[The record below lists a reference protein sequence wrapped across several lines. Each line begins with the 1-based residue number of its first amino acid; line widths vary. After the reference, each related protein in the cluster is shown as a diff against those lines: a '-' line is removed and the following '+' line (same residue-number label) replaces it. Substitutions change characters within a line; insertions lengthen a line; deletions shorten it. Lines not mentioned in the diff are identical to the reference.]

1 MDGAVMPFLRQF
13 AGIDRSWFDDFSM
26 PRLELRLANHPA
38 SSLFHRTTHNVS
50 PLASAGDSDRHRRS
64 DECRSVR

>member
-13 AGIDRSWFDDFSM
+13 AGIDRSWFDDLSM

-38 SSLFHRTTHNVS
+38 LSLFHRTTHNVS
-50 PLASAGDSDRHRRS
+50 PWPLQGTAIVIEGLTNADR
-64 DECRSVR
+64 